1 MFVERYRRMI
11 KQNNMKKIL
20 LPMKTILS
28 AAVLSLLTFGAAAQT
43 NVFDDVIVPSAN
55 HSSLETAIVT
65 ANLQGALQDP
75 NANLTVWAPDNQAF
89 DDLAAA
95 FGTDVNG
102 LLAFPNLADILLYHV
117 LGTANDAASL
127 SNGQIET
134 PLNTANTIKITVTG
148 NGDVFANHAQVNAP
162 DLFADNG
169 VVHSLDAV
177 ILPSETVADIA
188 IDNGFST
195 LVTAVVTAELLPA
208 LTDPFGTFTVF
219 APDNTAF
226 DNLAASLGVTL
237 NDILAL
243 PNLADVLLYHVLG
256 SEVDAASVTNGG
268 IVPAL
273 SATNTLKTTV
283 TSGGDVFV
291 NQAQVVLTDLTAD
304 NGLVHTLDA
313 VVLPV
318 ETVADIAIDNG
329 FSTLVTAVATAEL
342 LPAVTDPFAT
352 LTVFAPDNAA
362 FDALAA
368 ELGVTLNDILALPN
382 LQDILLYHV
391 LGSEVDAASVQDGG
405 IVPALS
411 ATNTIKTTVTGGGS
425 VFINQA
431 EVQLA
436 DLNADNGIV
445 HTLNAVILPNETVVD
460 AAIDN
465 GFTTLTAA
473 VIEAELLPAL
483 SDPFAQYTVFAPTDQ
498 AFDDFVAAAGITLND
513 LLALPN
519 LADVLL
525 YHTLDSEV
533 LSSGLT
539 AGNVTTMEGSDVVVN
554 LTGGVFINDAEVTL
568 ADVDVDNGVVHV
580 INKVLDPA
588 TASLDENTIEVNLYP
603 NPATEFITIAA
614 DKEIESIQVVSMNG
628 AVLKTINV
636 TGEETNINVSDL
648 ASGQYLLVVN
658 TTAGASQSAFNV
670 K

>member
-1 MFVERYRRMI
+1 
-11 KQNNMKKIL
+11 MKKML
-20 LPMKTILS
+20 LPMKAIFS
-28 AAVLSLLTFGAAAQT
+28 AAALSMMTFGASAQT
-43 NVFDDVIVPSAN
+43 NVFDDVIVPSPN
-55 HSSLETAIVT
+55 HTSLEAAILA

-75 NANLTVWAPDNQAF
+75 TASLTVWAPDDQAF
-89 DDLAAA
+89 DNLATAL
-95 FGTDVNG
+95 GTTVPG
-102 LLAFPNLADILLYHV
+102 LLALPNLDQILLYHV
-117 LGTANDAASL
+117 FGTANNSASL

-134 PLNTANTIKITVTG
+134 PLNAANTVKITVTG
-148 NGDVFANHAQVNAP
+148 TGDVFANQAQVNAA
-162 DLFADNG
+162 DLPADNG
-169 VVHSLDAV
+169 VVHSMDAV
-177 ILPSETVADIA
+177 ILPGETVADIA
-188 IDNGFST
+188 IDNNFST

-208 LTDPFGTFTVF
+208 LTDPFATLTVF

-226 DNLAASLGVTL
+226 DDLATALGVTL

-243 PNLADVLLYHVLG
+243 PNLQDILLYHVLG
-256 SEVDAASVTNGG
+256 TEVDAASVTNGG

-273 SATNTLKTTV
+273 SPTNTLKTTV
-283 TSGGDVFV
+283 TGTGDVFV

-304 NGLVHTLDA
+304 NGLVHTMDA
-313 VVLPV
+313 VVLPN
-318 ETVADIAIDNG
+318 ETVADIAIDNN

-362 FDALAA
+362 FDDLAA

-391 LGSEVDAASVQDGG
+391 LGTEVDAASVTNGG

-411 ATNTIKTTVTGGGS
+411 ATNTLKTTVTGTGD
-425 VFINQA
+425 VFVNQA
-431 EVQLA
+431 QVVLT
-436 DLNADNGIV
+436 DLTADNGLV
-445 HTLNAVILPNETVVD
+445 HTMDAVVLPNETVVD

-465 GFTTLTAA
+465 NFTTLTTA
-473 VIEAELLPAL
+473 VVTAELLPAL
-483 SDPFAQYTVFAPTDQ
+483 TDPFAEYTVFAPSDQ
-498 AFDDFVAAAGITLND
+498 AFDDFVADAGITLND

-519 LADVLL
+519 LADILL

-533 LSSGLT
+533 LSTGLT

-568 ADVDVDNGVVHV
+568 ADVDVDNGVVHA

-588 TASLDENTIEVNLYP
+588 TASLDENTILVNLYP
-603 NPATEFITIAA
+603 NPATEFITVAA
-614 DKEIESIQVVSMNG
+614 DQEINAIQVVSMNG
-628 AVLKTINV
+628 AVLKTINATGGEMNIDV
-636 TGEETNINVSDL
+636 TDL

-658 TTAGASQSAFNV
+658 TAAGASQSAFNV

>member
-1 MFVERYRRMI
+1 MKRR
-11 KQNNMKKIL
+11 IL
-20 LPMKTILS
+20 PLKAIFS
-28 AAVLSLLTFGAAAQT
+28 AAVLSMMTFGVSAQT
-43 NVFDDVIVPSAN
+43 NVFDDVIVPSPN
-55 HSSLETAIVT
+55 HTSLEQAIIT

-75 NANLTVWAPDNQAF
+75 NASLTVWAPDDQAF
-89 DDLAAA
+89 DDLATAL
-95 FGTDVNG
+95 GTNVAG
-102 LLAFPNLADILLYHV
+102 LLALPNLDQILLYHV
-117 LGTANDAASL
+117 LGTTNNAASL

-134 PLNTANTIKITVTG
+134 PLNNANTIKITVTG
-148 NGDVFANHAQVNAP
+148 TGDVFANHAQVNAA
-162 DLFADNG
+162 DLTADNG
-169 VVHSLDAV
+169 VVHSMDAV
-177 ILPSETVADIA
+177 ILPGETVADIA

-195 LVTAVVTAELLPA
+195 LVTAVATAELLPA
-208 LTDPFGTFTVF
+208 VTDPFATLTVF
-219 APDNTAF
+219 APDNAAF
-226 DNLAASLGVTL
+226 DDLATTLGVTV
-237 NDILAL
+237 NDLLAL
-243 PNLADVLLYHVLG
+243 PNLQDILLYHVLG
-256 SEVDAASVTNGG
+256 TEVDAASVQNGG
-268 IVPAL
+268 VVTAL
-273 SATNTLKTTV
+273 SPTNTLKTTV
-283 TSGGDVFV
+283 TGAGDVFV

-329 FSTLVTAVATAEL
+329 FSTLVEAVATAEL

-352 LTVFAPDNAA
+352 LTVFAPDNTA
-362 FDALAA
+362 FDNAA
-368 ELGVTLNDILALPN
+368 ADLGITTNDLLALPN

-405 IVPALS
+405 IVTALS
-411 ATNTIKTTVTGGGS
+411 PTNTIKTTVTGGGA

-445 HTLNAVILPNETVVD
+445 HTLNEVILPNETVVD

-483 SDPFAQYTVFAPTDQ
+483 SDPYTEYTVFAPTDQ
-498 AFDDFVAAAGITLND
+498 AFDDYVAAAGITLND
-513 LLALPN
+513 LLAAPN

-525 YHTLDSEV
+525 YHTLGAEV
-533 LSSGLT
+533 LSGDLT
-539 AGNVTTMEGSDVVVN
+539 AGNVTTLEGNDVLVN
-554 LTGGVFINDAEVTL
+554 LTGGVFINDAEVTM

-588 TASLDENTIEVNLYP
+588 TASLDENTIDVNLYP
-603 NPATEFITIAA
+603 NPATEFITVAA
-614 DKEIESIQVVSMNG
+614 DKEIETIQVVSMNG
-628 AVLKTINV
+628 AVLKTINA
-636 TGEETNINVSDL
+636 TGEKMNINVSDL

-658 TTAGASQSAFNV
+658 TSLGASQSAFNV

>member
-1 MFVERYRRMI
+1 
-11 KQNNMKKIL
+11 MKKML
-20 LPMKTILS
+20 LPMKAIFS
-28 AAVLSLLTFGAAAQT
+28 AAALSMMTFGASAQT
-43 NVFDDVIVPSAN
+43 NVFDDVIVPSPN
-55 HSSLETAIVT
+55 HTSLEAAILA

-75 NANLTVWAPDNQAF
+75 TASLTVWAPDDQAF
-89 DDLAAA
+89 DNLATAL
-95 FGTDVNG
+95 GTTVPG
-102 LLAFPNLADILLYHV
+102 LLALPNLDQILLYHV
-117 LGTANDAASL
+117 FGTTNNSASL

-134 PLNTANTIKITVTG
+134 PLNAANTVKITVTG
-148 NGDVFANHAQVNAP
+148 TGDVFANQAQVNAA
-162 DLFADNG
+162 DLPADNG
-169 VVHSLDAV
+169 VVHSMDAV
-177 ILPSETVADIA
+177 ILPGETVADIA
-188 IDNGFST
+188 IDNNFST

-208 LTDPFGTFTVF
+208 LTDPFATLTVF

-226 DNLAASLGVTL
+226 DDLATALGVTL

-243 PNLADVLLYHVLG
+243 PNLQDILLYHVLG
-256 SEVDAASVTNGG
+256 TEVDAASVTNGG

-273 SATNTLKTTV
+273 SPTNTLKTTV
-283 TSGGDVFV
+283 TGTGDVFV

-304 NGLVHTLDA
+304 NGLVHTMDA
-313 VVLPV
+313 VVLPN
-318 ETVADIAIDNG
+318 ETVADIAIDNN

-362 FDALAA
+362 FDDLAA

-391 LGSEVDAASVQDGG
+391 LGTEVDAASVTNGG

-411 ATNTIKTTVTGGGS
+411 ATNTLKTTVTGTGD
-425 VFINQA
+425 VFVNQA
-431 EVQLA
+431 QVVLT
-436 DLNADNGIV
+436 DLTADNGLV
-445 HTLNAVILPNETVVD
+445 HTMDAVVLPNETVVD

-465 GFTTLTAA
+465 NFTTLTTA
-473 VIEAELLPAL
+473 VVTAELLPAL
-483 SDPFAQYTVFAPTDQ
+483 TDPFAEYTVFAPSDQ
-498 AFDDFVAAAGITLND
+498 AFDDFVADAGITLND

-519 LADVLL
+519 LADILL

-533 LSSGLT
+533 LSTGLT

-568 ADVDVDNGVVHV
+568 ADVDVDNGVVHA

-588 TASLDENTIEVNLYP
+588 TASLDENTIVVNLYP
-603 NPATEFITIAA
+603 NPATEFITVAA
-614 DKEIESIQVVSMNG
+614 DQEINAIQVVSMNG
-628 AVLKTINV
+628 AVLKTINATGGEMNIDV
-636 TGEETNINVSDL
+636 TDL

-658 TTAGASQSAFNV
+658 TAAGASQSAFNV

>member
-1 MFVERYRRMI
+1 
-11 KQNNMKKIL
+11 MKKML
-20 LPMKTILS
+20 LPIKAIFS
-28 AAVLSLLTFGAAAQT
+28 AAALSMMTFGASAQT
-43 NVFDDVIVPSAN
+43 NVFDDVIVPSPN
-55 HSSLETAIVT
+55 HTSLEAAILA

-75 NANLTVWAPDNQAF
+75 TASLTVWAPDDQAF
-89 DDLAAA
+89 DNLATAL
-95 FGTDVNG
+95 GTTVPG
-102 LLAFPNLADILLYHV
+102 LLALPNLDQILLYHV
-117 LGTANDAASL
+117 FGTTNNAASL

-134 PLNTANTIKITVTG
+134 PLNAANTVKITVTG
-148 NGDVFANHAQVNAP
+148 TGDVFANQAQVNAA
-162 DLFADNG
+162 DLPADNG

-177 ILPSETVADIA
+177 ILPGETVADIA
-188 IDNGFST
+188 IDNNFST

-208 LTDPFGTFTVF
+208 LTDPFATLTVF

-226 DNLAASLGVTL
+226 DDLATALGVTL

-243 PNLADVLLYHVLG
+243 PNLQDILLYHVLG
-256 SEVDAASVTNGG
+256 TEVDAASVTNGG

-273 SATNTLKTTV
+273 SPTNTLKTTV
-283 TSGGDVFV
+283 TGTGDVFV

-304 NGLVHTLDA
+304 NGLVHTMDA
-313 VVLPV
+313 VVLPN
-318 ETVADIAIDNG
+318 ETVADIAIDNN

-362 FDALAA
+362 FDDLAA

-391 LGSEVDAASVQDGG
+391 LGSEVDAASVTNGG

-411 ATNTIKTTVTGGGS
+411 ATNTLKTTVTGTGD
-425 VFINQA
+425 VFVNQA
-431 EVQLA
+431 QVVLT
-436 DLNADNGIV
+436 DLTADNGLV
-445 HTLNAVILPNETVVD
+445 HTMDAVVLPNETVVD

-465 GFTTLTAA
+465 NFTTLTTA
-473 VIEAELLPAL
+473 VVTAELLPAL
-483 SDPFAQYTVFAPTDQ
+483 TDPFAEYTVFAPSDQ
-498 AFDDFVAAAGITLND
+498 AFDDFVADAGITLND

-519 LADVLL
+519 LADILL

-533 LSSGLT
+533 LSTGLT

-568 ADVDVDNGVVHV
+568 ADVDVDNGVVHA

-588 TASLDENTIEVNLYP
+588 TASLDENTIVVNLYP
-603 NPATEFITIAA
+603 NPATEFITVAA
-614 DKEIESIQVVSMNG
+614 DQEINAIQVVSMNG
-628 AVLKTINV
+628 AVLKTINATGGEMNIDV
-636 TGEETNINVSDL
+636 TDL

-658 TTAGASQSAFNV
+658 TAAGASQSAFNV